1 MGKVYI
7 DDPTDPANHPF
18 LLLLIWIVILSLIFC
33 YGCISV
39 DSTGIRAG
47 IIGKSYL
54 DENGVEV
61 HQRSCTGISILW

>member
-7 DDPTDPANHPF
+7 NDPTDTEDHPW
-18 LLLLIWIVILSLIFC
+18 LRWLIWIIILILIYC
-33 YGCISV
+33 NGCISV
-39 DSTGIRAG
+39 DSTGFRAG
-47 IIGKSYL
+47 IIGESDL